1 MAPHASFLNMISCT
15 KAKVSQKV
23 EGFPSVQPQDTKT
36 KRQMQS
42 TILQPKQTTRNAF
55 LPADYGTG
63 VPTPANIGA
72 LLRRATNPDHVG
84 SWPYGSQV
92 VHLYGYKTGKAG
104 TENKHELPPPHDNVL
119 LFGEAVLVGME
130 HGAVVNFN
138 GESYKTFYNTI
149 MGGFDDIDDS
159 EEDEDAEE
167 DLDEE
172 EDVDDVEEEEEAD
185 DEDEKADDD
194 EKEDDDKE
202 EDDEEKDD
210 EEKEEKPIAVVRRVA
225 KPKKSNKKLPA
236 YYSLPEL
243 VADSYDTAIAPGAHP
258 LRTIVRSI
266 IAQQC
271 RPLSAREQDLLERGI
286 YNYTLEHAGKHKV
299 RRVWENPEMHH
310 LYKINSQRVISNLDE
325 KSYIQNSRLLK
336 RLRDKEFSPQD
347 IAAMSYS
354 DLYPEKWGDL
364 IERTMK
370 REAKMLE
377 VDKSSATDMFKC
389 GKCKKRECTYYEYQT
404 RSADEPMTQFIRC
417 LNCNNRWT
425 Q

>member
-1 MAPHASFLNMISCT
+1 L
-15 KAKVSQKV
+15 KAVV
-23 EGFPSVQPQDTKT
+23 PSDICYKDKKT
-36 KRQMQS
+36 KRQMQC

-72 LLRRATNPDHVG
+72 VLRRATNPDHIG

-149 MGGFDDIDDS
+149 MGGFDDIEDS
-159 EEDEDAEE
+159 
-167 DLDEE
+167 
-172 EDVDDVEEEEEAD
+172 EEEEEEEDLEEEEVEEDAV
-185 DEDEKADDD
+185 EDEEEAEEEDEEEEEDDDD
-194 EKEDDDKE
+194 EKEE
-202 EDDEEKDD
+202 
-210 EEKEEKPIAVVRRVA
+210 EEKEEKPAAVVRRVA

-243 VADSYDTAIAPGAHP
+243 VADSYDTSIAPAAHP
-258 LRTIVRSI
+258 LRTIVKSI
-266 IAQQC
+266 IAQKC
-271 RPLSAREQDLLERGI
+271 TPLSAVEQDLLERGI
-286 YNYTLEHAGKHKV
+286 FNYTLEHAGKHKV

-310 LYKINSQRVISNLDE
+310 LYKINSQRVISNLDAG
-325 KSYIQNSRLLK
+325 SYIQNGRLLQ
-336 RLRDKEFSPQD
+336 RLRDGEFQPQV
-347 IAAMSYS
+347 IASMSYS

-370 REAKMLE
+370 REARMLE

-389 GKCKKRECTYYEYQT
+389 GKCKKRECSYYEYQT